1 VTVAVVDYAADE
13 KRILEIID
21 SMYESISWND
31 RVLPDFDRFTAA
43 VRNDAV
49 VVPASRPA
57 APTDIRS
64 FVNRMSGLHAGRAM
78 KSFEEEAHRN
88 TVKVFGN
95 IAVAMGSFKALVD
108 GSANRGVNAWLFIRE
123 AGDWQIAAMAWD
135 NETASTPLTGE
146 LA

>member
-1 VTVAVVDYAADE
+1 MTVAVVDYAADE
-13 KRILEIID
+13 KRILEVID
-21 SMYESISWND
+21 SMYLSISWND

-57 APTDIRS
+57 APTDIKS
-64 FVNRMSGLHAGRAM
+64 FVNRMSGLHVGKTM
-78 KSFEEEAHRN
+78 KSFEEAAHRN

-95 IAVAMGSFKALVD
+95 IAVAMGSFTALVD
-108 GSANRGVNAWLFIRE
+108 GSANRGVNAWLFIRD